1 MDCDHTIWAQFLG
14 NQEQL
19 DDNASAFARR
29 ARAAPRAG
37 AALLAGLV
45 VCGHCGRQMHV
56 AYRARPTYV
65 CTALQKVQGQPGCL
79 HLDGPPIDA
88 AVVQAFFDAL
98 APAELQI
105 LDAAL
110 ADQRADHARLAQ
122 QHADQVAR
130 AAYEAR
136 LAERQYRAVTS

>member
-1 MDCDHTIWAQFLG
+1 MA
-14 NQEQL
+14 NQERL
-19 DDNASAFARR
+19 RDNASAFARR

-56 AYRARPTYV
+56 AYRARPAYV

-88 AVVQAFFDAL
+88 AVVQAFFAAL
-98 APAELQI
+98 APAGLRV

-110 ADQRADHARLAQ
+110 TDQRADHARLAQ

-130 AAYEAR
+130 AEYEAR
-136 LAERQYRAVTS
+136 LAERQYRAVTSWVQTAMGIPSP